1 NGPDTNGLFQK
12 STNPNGPLF
21 ETRSEF
27 LDQSRFFGSN
37 YFYQRIGLNLTDVQ
51 TEFELTS
58 KRLVG
63 DQFVQ
68 TKIIEEQLR
77 TITKNSFLLSS
88 SETNVNNEIKSLLD
102 NAADEYARL
111 GLTTNTAL
119 TKTQINNLQKD
130 IVWFETQVIDG
141 ATYIVPKIYL
151 TQA

>member
-1 NGPDTNGLFQK
+1 MFDLSNYFNGPDTNGLFQK

-63 DQFVQ
+63 DQFFQ
-68 TKIIEEQLR
+68 TKNIHP
-77 TITKNSFLLSS
+77 
-88 SETNVNNEIKSLLD
+88 
-102 NAADEYARL
+102 
-111 GLTTNTAL
+111 G
-119 TKTQINNLQKD
+119 INR
-130 IVWFETQVIDG
+130 
-141 ATYIVPKIYL
+141 VP
-151 TQA
+151 